1 MTQPGQ
7 HRHRREP
14 DVRTPQVTT
23 PRVLPYMP
31 DVRARHQTAALAAE
45 HAHHAG
51 DFDSSTAAALTR
63 SWQDVSTLH
72 DYARVLA
79 VDVLAMAQAGGMPVT
94 YWHTDRRIERA
105 LNALGLTADEAQRI
119 DWTDLPTS
127 R

>member
-1 MTQPGQ
+1 MGKHAADLPAV
-7 HRHRREP
+7 EP
-14 DVRTPQVTT
+14 PQVTT
-23 PRVLPYMP
+23 LRVLPYMP
-31 DVRARHQTAALAAE
+31 DVRARHQTAAMAGE

-51 DFDSSTAAALTR
+51 GFDKGTAAALTR

-79 VDVLAMAQAGGMPVT
+79 VDVLAMAQAGGMPDS

-105 LNALGLTADEAQRI
+105 LNALDLTADEAQQI
-119 DWTDLPTS
+119 DWAELPTS